1 MRKFLETIFGNH
13 FTPFYYTLFSLYN
26 ILIYNNIE
34 RKNKDSKHALF
45 AMVSKVSKNIRSLKG
60 AYRGSEGAV
69 PKSYPSGIVLKRYRA
84 APYGFFWQPEAAT
97 ANGFKT
103 AKGGGKTA
111 ISLNFSDLQKQL
123 KQRYCVKSVS
133 KNLYITQIVLK

>member
-34 RKNKDSKHALF
+34 RKNKDSKHAFF

-60 AYRGSEGAV
+60 VYRGSEGAA

-84 APYGFFWQPEAAT
+84 APYSIFCSQRLQLRT
-97 ANGFKT
+97 ALKLRREEENRKT
-103 AKGGGKTA
+103 ILKSAIYKNNRNSGAVSNLCQKT
-111 ISLNFSDLQKQL
+111 
-123 KQRYCVKSVS
+123 
-133 KNLYITQIVLK
+133 YI

>member
-60 AYRGSEGAV
+60 VYRGSEGTA

-103 AKGGGKTA
+103 AKGGGKPQNYFK
-111 ISLNFSDLQKQL
+111 ISNLQK
-123 KQRYCVKSVS
+123 
-133 KNLYITQIVLK
+133 

>member
-13 FTPFYYTLFSLYN
+13 FTSFYYTLFSLYN

-45 AMVSKVSKNIRSLKG
+45 ALVSKVSKNIRSLKG
-60 AYRGSEGAV
+60 VYRGSEGAA
-69 PKSYPSGIVLKRYRA
+69 PKSHPSGIVLKRYRA
-84 APYGFFWQPEAAT
+84 APYSIFLQPEAAT

-103 AKGGGKTA
+103 AKGGGKPQNYFK
-111 ISLNFSDLQKQL
+111 IS
-123 KQRYCVKSVS
+123 
-133 KNLYITQIVLK
+133 NL

>member
-1 MRKFLETIFGNH
+1 LETIFGNH

-45 AMVSKVSKNIRSLKG
+45 ALVSKVSKNIRG
-60 AYRGSEGAV
+60 FNGVYRGSEEAA
-69 PKSYPSGIVLKRYRA
+69 PKSSPSGIVLKRYRA
-84 APYGFFWQPEAAT
+84 TPYGIFWQPEAAT

-103 AKGGGKTA
+103 AKGGGKPQNYFK
-111 ISLNFSDLQKQL
+111 ISNLQK
-123 KQRYCVKSVS
+123 
-133 KNLYITQIVLK
+133 

>member
-1 MRKFLETIFGNH
+1 MRKFLETIFGNQ

-34 RKNKDSKHALF
+34 RKNKDNKHALF

-60 AYRGSEGAV
+60 VYRGSEGVA

-84 APYGFFWQPEAAT
+84 APYGFFFGSQRLQLRT
-97 ANGFKT
+97 ALKLRREEKNR
-103 AKGGGKTA
+103 
-111 ISLNFSDLQKQL
+111 NFFNFQ
-123 KQRYCVKSVS
+123 
-133 KNLYITQIVLK
+133 